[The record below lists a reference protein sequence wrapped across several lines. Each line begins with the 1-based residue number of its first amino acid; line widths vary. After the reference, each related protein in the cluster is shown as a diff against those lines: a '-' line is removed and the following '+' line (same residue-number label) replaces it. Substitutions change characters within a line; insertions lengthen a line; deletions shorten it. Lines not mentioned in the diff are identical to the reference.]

1 MLTNGDLM
9 PFDPPAQPLRGLSR
23 LWTLGR
29 NYIESF
35 PRSTYEQAVTRYR
48 LGSSDIL
55 YVCDPTIIHEMLVD
69 KTAAFSRDD
78 VTHRA
83 FTPVIGKTSLFLSE
97 GSDWRWN
104 SRSSAGAQDPS
115 IRRSRFPPP

>member
-23 LWTLGR
+23 LWTLRR

-48 LGSSDIL
+48 SGISDIV
-55 YVCDPTIIHEMLVD
+55 YVCDPTIIHEMLVE
-69 KTAAFSRDD
+69 KPHSAAM
-78 VTHRA
+78 T
-83 FTPVIGKTSLFLSE
+83 
-97 GSDWRWN
+97 
-104 SRSSAGAQDPS
+104 
-115 IRRSRFPPP
+115 